1 MAINTISA
9 VVTLALE
16 LPQLWADSTVLL
28 LYLGPET
35 IMPLTSILAA
45 IVGFV
50 LIFWRLL
57 IKPFKK
63 MTKSADQPQ
72 PEAGPAEPATAVD
85 ISSDQSG

>member
-1 MAINTISA
+1 MTIYTINA
-9 VVTLALE
+9 FVNLALE
-16 LPQLWADSTVLL
+16 FPRAWGYATVLL

-72 PEAGPAEPATAVD
+72 PEISPADAPAD
-85 ISSDQSG
+85 RPE